1 MKAITLYIESL
12 KGLLKLYHKEDTSIK
27 PEFIYRAKLIAR
39 AAAIVSLFSK
49 DKDDTVIDVC
59 SASDWLQAVTGGKCY
74 IAEVIIN
81 LSDDEKKVIN
91 FPIIDLATANLSDT
105 YEQMLSIDTVG
116 FEIVEGKELRNQLGS
131 YYSPKELVSCL
142 TNKCIEYY
150 VNTNN
155 VENLS
160 TAKIVDF
167 SCGAGA
173 FLTCAIN
180 TILDYLPNEDID
192 TLVSN
197 LYACDVDFIALE
209 LAKLNIIEL
218 NGNYANYQVLSEHF
232 FHANFLIHNEMT
244 EPINDEKLRLCME
257 GYIYHPSLAVGHDF
271 LKEYDIILGNPPWE
285 KIRFEEKKFY
295 AQFSEQVLETN
306 FKFELANSIEN
317 SERNHT
323 GIKTYVD
330 DYRMNLELC
339 KKIIKK
345 SKYFTDSSAGEL
357 NTSTLF
363 ADSCFNQMQEKGVV
377 GIIIKS
383 SSILSPVNRNFFKK
397 IKNRIVAVY
406 DFINTNRYFD
416 IDSRERYCFLILG
429 TSKEQNQFCVGMN
442 LKSVDDIETSC
453 HNISNSDLKL
463 LNPETEMLP
472 NITCS
477 SDLELI
483 LKLYHNHK
491 TIGQVYPHLKYGRIV
506 HFTTHVMDIDKVPM
520 PDNIPIYEGKF
531 FSSFDGI
538 YSGFN
543 YVTPE
548 DRYKSK
554 AATKQLTLEDKRNGV
569 KPLSRFYIKGD
580 KWKSLSRNY
589 KAEYMLAWHSLTSS
603 TNGRACVATIL
614 PFIPASQSVQFLITD
629 KKEELVYLACL
640 FNSVIFDFVVKNKLT
655 GIDLTQTVVKQI
667 PIPGIDTSDQSENKL
682 LKKLF
687 DVCYTLLSPDDRLD
701 QLWEGLTI
709 SKIITNDREDL
720 FIILDS
726 IVGYLYGLN
735 INEVLYIA
743 NKYPHIYIPE
753 RIQRLSDNFT
763 AIS

>member
-12 KGLLKLYHKEDTSIK
+12 KGLLKLYHKDDASIK

-39 AAAIVSLFSK
+39 AAVIVSLFSK
-49 DKDDTVIDVC
+49 DKDNTVIDVC
-59 SASDWLQAVTGGKCY
+59 SASDWLEAVTGGKCY
-74 IAEVIIN
+74 IAEVIIR
-81 LSDDEKKVIN
+81 LSEEEKKIIN
-91 FPIIDLATANLSDT
+91 LPILDLEASNMSDT

-142 TNKCIEYY
+142 TKKCIEYY
-150 VNTNN
+150 ISTNS
-155 VENLS
+155 VESLS

-173 FLTCAIN
+173 FLTCAID
-180 TILDYLPNEDID
+180 TILEYLPNEEIN

-209 LAKLNIIEL
+209 LAKLNILEL
-218 NGNYANYQVLSEHF
+218 NCNYSNYQILSKHF
-232 FHANFLIHNEMT
+232 YHANFLIHNEIS
-244 EPINDEKLRLCME
+244 EPINDEKLTLCME
-257 GYIYHPSLAVGHDF
+257 GYIYHPSLAVGYDF

-295 AQFSEQVLETN
+295 AQFSEQVLQTN
-306 FKFELANSIEN
+306 FKFDLANSIED
-317 SERNHT
+317 SERTHT

-330 DYRMNLELC
+330 DYRMNLEIC
-339 KKIIKK
+339 KKQIKK
-345 SKYFTDSSAGEL
+345 SEYFTNSSAGEL

-363 ADSCFNQMQEKGVV
+363 ADSCFQQKHENGVV

-383 SSILSPVNRNFFKK
+383 SSILSPVNRNFFSK
-397 IKNRIVAVY
+397 IKNNIVAVY

-429 TSKEQNQFCVGMN
+429 STKEQNNFSVGMN
-442 LKSVDDIETSC
+442 LKSVDDIEISC
-453 HNISNSDLKL
+453 QNISNSDLKL
-463 LNPETEMLP
+463 LNPDTEMLP

-477 SDLELI
+477 SDFEII
-483 LKLYHNHK
+483 LKLYRNHQ
-491 TIGQVYPHLKYGRIV
+491 TVGQIYPHLKYGRIV
-506 HFTTHVMDIDKVPM
+506 HFTTHVKDIDKKPM
-520 PDNIPIYEGKF
+520 SDNIPIYEGKF
-531 FSSFDGI
+531 FSSFDGM

-543 YVTPE
+543 HVRPE

-554 AATKQLTLEDKRNGV
+554 ASTKQLTLEDKRNGI
-569 KPLSRFYIKGD
+569 KPLSRFYIKGE
-580 KWKSLSRNY
+580 KWNCLSRNY

-655 GIDLTQTVVKQI
+655 GIDLTQTIIKQI
-667 PIPGIDTSDQSENKL
+667 PIPNSNILEKRKNELLNKI
-682 LKKLF
+682 F
-687 DVCYTLLSPDDRLD
+687 DICYTLLSTDDRMN
-701 QLWEGLTI
+701 QLWEGFTVN
-709 SKIITNDREDL
+709 KITYNLREDMFVL
-720 FIILDS
+720 LDS

-743 NKYPHIYIPE
+743 NKHPHLYTSE
-753 RIQRLSDNFT
+753 RIQQLHDNFT